1 MASREPIQI
10 KRHYGELS
18 EKQTDALVTA
28 LADLIVTYVKK
39 RGGSSG
45 GPPAPASQEVRT

>member
-1 MASREPIQI
+1 MASREPLELR
-10 KRHYGELS
+10 RHYSELS

-39 RGGSSG
+39 RGRSTG
-45 GPPAPASQEVRT
+45 APSAPESQEVQA

>member
-1 MASREPIQI
+1 MASREPLRLR
-10 KRHYGELS
+10 RHYSELS

-39 RGGSSG
+39 RGESPDA
-45 GPPAPASQEVRT
+45 PPAPASQEVRT